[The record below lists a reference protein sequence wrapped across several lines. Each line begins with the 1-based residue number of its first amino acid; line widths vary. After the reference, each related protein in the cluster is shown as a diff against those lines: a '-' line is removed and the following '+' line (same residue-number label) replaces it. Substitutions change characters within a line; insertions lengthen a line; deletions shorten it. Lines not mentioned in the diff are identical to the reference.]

1 MSLRSRVSWNS
12 VVSFF
17 SLIGTRVIKFVGS
30 IVFVNIAGSSAVGI
44 YFIFLS
50 VYRVLNRGTT
60 LGLGTSV
67 VKRISERKRSE
78 TGEITDTVATAFA
91 LRAAPLL
98 VITIGLFVFHGFV
111 DDYIGIDFSWLF
123 VIASLWLTALYST
136 LRSTLLG
143 QRHVDAASGFDLLR
157 DVGTAVVQVGLVLL
171 GYAQWGLVAGFVIGM
186 SLAGLSLLA
195 FVRLPFHTATFEIE
209 RARSLVSFAKF
220 SFLDNLVG
228 GEHRW
233 LDVIILGFFVST
245 SSIGVYGIVYGLAQ
259 FGTVFSV
266 ALSRNVLPEISHL
279 SSTERSVAREKLLYR
294 SLSYSTLFSFPI
306 LAGSLVIADRLL
318 LDVYAVTR
326 GGTALVILTA
336 GILVYSAYQ
345 QLHQL
350 VYGLDMP
357 RYAFALSAL
366 STVFNA
372 LIALILVPF
381 VGILGAAISTSIS
394 MSVAFV
400 AGLYLITNH
409 SEVTLR
415 FPIRPWTLQAAC
427 SGVMAIVVLAV
438 RSQFV
443 LQSRLYSALLIV
455 VGASV
460 YFALILSV
468 DSFLRVQIRQLASRV
483 AP

>member
-17 SLIGTRVIKFVGS
+17 SLVGTRIVKFAGS

-44 YFIFLS
+44 YFLFLS

-67 VKRISERKRSE
+67 VKRVSERKRSA
-78 TGEITDTVATAFA
+78 TSEITDTVATAFV

-98 VITIGLFVFHGFV
+98 VITVGLLVFHGFL
-111 DDYIGIDFSWLF
+111 DDYIGISFSWLF
-123 VIASLWLTALYST
+123 VVVSLWLTALYST

-143 QRHVDAASGFDLLR
+143 QRHVDVASGFDLLR
-157 DVGTAVVQVGLVLL
+157 DVGTAIVQVGLVLF
-171 GYAQWGLVAGFVIGM
+171 GYAQWGLIAGFVIGM
-186 SLAGLSLLA
+186 SLSGLSLFA
-195 FVRLPFHTATFEIE
+195 FVRIPFHTATFDID

-220 SFLDNLVG
+220 SYLDNLVG

-233 LDVIILGFFVST
+233 LDVIILGFFVSA

-279 SSTERSVAREKLLYR
+279 SSTERCVVREKLLYR
-294 SLSYSTLFSFPI
+294 ALSYSTLFSFPI

-318 LDVYAVTR
+318 LDIYSITE
-326 GGTALVILTA
+326 GGTSLVILTA
-336 GILVYSAYQ
+336 GILVYSVYQ

-350 VYGLDMP
+350 IYGLDMP

-366 STVFNA
+366 STVINA
-372 LIALILVPF
+372 LVALILVPF
-381 VGILGAAISTSIS
+381 VGILGAAISTSVS
-394 MSVAFV
+394 MTASFV
-400 AGLYLITNH
+400 GGLYLIDNH
-409 SEVTLR
+409 SEVSLR
-415 FPIRPWTLQAAC
+415 LPLRPWILQVASA
-427 SGVMAIVVLAV
+427 GVMAVIVFAV
-438 RSQFV
+438 RSQFA
-443 LQSRLYSALLIV
+443 LQSRLYSALLV
-455 VGASV
+455 FVGGGV
-460 YFALILSV
+460 YFVLILAA
-468 DSFLRVQIRQLASRV
+468 DSFLRVQLRQLASRV
-483 AP
+483 VP